1 MMSTATSMSQIRE
14 RISELKR
21 LRESVEGTPTEVY
34 TRIVGYYRSLKNWNR
49 GKRSEY
55 NERQTFR
62 GPADARESE
71 ASHEPIAT
79 APTLQPVVLEP
90 RRAVAE
96 TRVDVLSPQTGGD
109 EGLAPA
115 ATRAATAVAAP
126 PEVVTASYEFY
137 SRRTCPTCRGVAKF
151 LGDTEYSGVTIDA
164 DTKMGREMAEER
176 GVLSTPTVILFD
188 EADRE
193 IARAGDLRGLKDY
206 LS

>member
-1 MMSTATSMSQIRE
+1 MSTATSMSQIRE
-14 RISELKR
+14 RINDLKR

-55 NERQTFR
+55 NERQTFH
-62 GPADARESE
+62 GPTDVRES
-71 ASHEPIAT
+71 AALSDPIAT
-79 APTLQPVVLEP
+79 TPMLQPVVLEP
-90 RRAVAE
+90 HPVVAE
-96 TRVDVLSPQTGGD
+96 AGVEVRFPQTGGA
-109 EGLAPA
+109 EGISQAV
-115 ATRAATAVAAP
+115 TRSATAVAAP
-126 PEVVTASYEFY
+126 PQVSAASYEFY
-137 SRRTCPTCRGVAKF
+137 SRRTCPSCRGVAKF

-188 EADRE
+188 EEDRE